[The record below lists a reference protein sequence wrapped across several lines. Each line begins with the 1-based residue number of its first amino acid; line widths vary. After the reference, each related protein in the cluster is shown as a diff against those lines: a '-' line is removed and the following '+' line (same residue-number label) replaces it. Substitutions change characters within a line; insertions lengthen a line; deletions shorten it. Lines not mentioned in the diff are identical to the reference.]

1 MQLYLAGA
9 GTPVP
14 TATRFGTC
22 QVLKVGEDHLMFDC
36 GPAATHKLVKM
47 GLRPTQIDNLFLT
60 HHHYDH
66 SIDLPCFLLTRW
78 NLSTGRERLLSV
90 WGPPPLVS
98 IVERLI
104 GPEGAF
110 ALDWKARTQHP
121 GSLEFYAH
129 AGGAGPRPAPEV
141 HAHEL
146 QPGATVEG
154 DGWIAT
160 AALAQHQEPYLQ
172 TLAYRVDS
180 DEGSIVFA
188 NDTEACETVARLAR
202 GAGTLVVTC
211 WDHQHRMTGRGVT
224 SVMGTLDVARFAQE
238 AGVKRLVLTHT
249 LPALDRP
256 GSRERAIA
264 DVGRLY
270 DGEIIFGQELASYD
284 LKT

>member
-1 MQLYLAGA
+1 MQLFLVGA

-22 QVLKVGEDHLMFDC
+22 QVLKLGESHLMFDC

-47 GLRPTQIDNLFLT
+47 GLAPTQIDHLFLT

-66 SIDLPCFLLTRW
+66 NIDLPCFLLTRW
-78 NLSTGRERLLSV
+78 NLSTGRERQLNV
-90 WGPPPLVS
+90 WGPPPAAW
-98 IVERLI
+98 ITERLI

-129 AGGAGPRPAPEV
+129 SGGVGARPAPQVDV
-141 HAHEL
+141 HDIG
-146 QPGATVEG
+146 PGASVEG
-154 DGWIAT
+154 EGWT
-160 AALAQHQEPYLQ
+160 VSAALAQHQEPFLQ
-172 TLAYRVDS
+172 SLAYRVDS
-180 DEGSIVFA
+180 DEGSVVFA
-188 NDTEACETVARLAR
+188 NDTEACEPVARLTR

-211 WDHQHRMTGRGVT
+211 WDHQHRMTGQGVT
-224 SVMGTLDVARFAQE
+224 SVMGTLDVARFARE

-264 DVGRLY
+264 DVGALY
-270 DGEIIFGQELASYD
+270 EGEIIFGQEGAAYEL
-284 LKT
+284 